1 MTVITILAA
10 ALLASVLTG
19 VLVLLRIGIARE
31 ESEECLLDEPPTR
44 AAAVT
49 RRIVGLYVR
58 TPQCLTQADDVV
70 DQTDPGQGQRPPT
83 ARPGR

>member
-1 MTVITILAA
+1 MIVIVILAA
-10 ALLASVLTG
+10 AFLAAAG

-44 AAAVT
+44 TAAVT
-49 RRIVGLYVR
+49 RRVVGLYVR
-58 TPQCLTQADDVV
+58 MPEQVIQPDEAADP
-70 DQTDPGQGQRPPT
+70 TDPGQGQRPPT